1 MGFVFGTAAEL
12 SMDPAGGTSYTV
24 TLDCAMNEL
33 SLEREL
39 DEAEVTTF
47 CSTIKDYIPGLAETT
62 LEFEGL
68 YQDGATEVDF
78 QLNNIFGSATI
89 PTWRYRP
96 AGTGSNLPEYTFAG
110 FLQEYT
116 IEATIDEAVTIEGT
130 IRVTN
135 SVVRSVQP

>member
-1 MGFVFGTAAEL
+1 MAFVFGTAAEL

-24 TLDCAMNEL
+24 VIDCAMNEL

-68 YQDGATEVDF
+68 YQSGATEIDF
-78 QLNNIFGSATI
+78 QLNAIFGSATI
-89 PTWRYRP
+89 PAWRYRP
-96 AGTGSNLPEYTFAG
+96 AGTGSNLPEYTFRG

-116 IEATIDEAVTIEGT
+116 IEATVDEAVTIEGT

>member
-1 MGFVFGTAAEL
+1 MAFVFGTAAEL

-24 TLDCAMNEL
+24 VIDCAMNEL

-68 YQDGATEVDF
+68 YQSGATEIDF
-78 QLNNIFGSATI
+78 QLNAIFGSATI
-89 PTWRYRP
+89 PAWRYRP
-96 AGTGSNLPEYTFAG
+96 AGTGTGLPEYTFRG

-116 IEATIDEAVTIEGT
+116 IEATVDEAVTIEGT

-135 SVVRSVQP
+135 SVVRSVQA

>member
-1 MGFVFGTAAEL
+1 MAFVFGTAAEL
-12 SMDPAGGTSYTV
+12 AMDPAGGTSYTV

-33 SLEREL
+33 TLEREL

-68 YQDGATEVDF
+68 YQSGATEVDF
-78 QLNNIFGSATI
+78 QLNNIFGSSTI
-89 PTWRYRP
+89 PAWRYRP
-96 AGTGSNLPEYTFAG
+96 AGTGTGLPEYTFRG
-110 FLQEYT
+110 FLQEYS
-116 IEATIDEAVTIEGT
+116 IEATVDEAVTIEGT

-135 SVVRSVQP
+135 SVTRTVQA